1 MCGLAFLLDAQLDPG
16 LRHER
21 MAMAIRAMHHR
32 GPDQTGQRDLADSSI
47 GHTRLAIIGL
57 AGGRQPVSDPS
68 GRWTLAFNGE
78 IYNYLQL
85 RGEIGARWHFR
96 DSSDTEVLL
105 AGLVLEGERFIDR
118 LDGMWSFVLHDRNGG
133 AQMLSRDRFG
143 KKPLYYRQWPSGFA
157 CASELSVLRLLVP
170 ELPWGEDPDS
180 IADYF
185 RYGYAM
191 PGHTCYLD
199 TKEVMPGHVL
209 VRKADGSMR
218 EPRYWNPSS
227 EAYHGNY
234 RDAVAE
240 TGERLAAAVRRRQLA
255 AEVEVGAFLSGGI
268 DSTIICALAQG
279 ESGRLR
285 TYTVGFDE
293 PSYDE
298 RTYAARA
305 AREIGT
311 IHHAQSL
318 DPGQARAFAAD
329 LPLRL
334 GQPFGDASVLPTA
347 MVARLAAHDVKVVL
361 SGDGGDEVFG
371 GYARYAGRLLAR
383 RYERLPGFIRH
394 GVRAGVR
401 AFPEPIS
408 HHSGSLLKK
417 AHLFLKLAE
426 QTGERYRAPRAV
438 AEETLAGLAPALAG
452 KGCPP
457 PEIPWPQDVDEIQH
471 MMRMDWLLYLPQ
483 DILAKVDRAT
493 MMYSLEARSPFLDRD
508 LVEFVLKLPW
518 QWHFRGMTG
527 KRLLRDAMRGRV
539 PDFIWG
545 RRKQGFASPVGHW
558 LKGGLGDDL
567 LELWGTDTGGVINVE
582 MARGMLAEHRSG
594 RQDHTQP
601 LWLLYCYLKWRTVN
615 R

>member
-16 LRHER
+16 LRRER
-21 MAMAIRAMHHR
+21 MAAAVRALHHR
-32 GPDQTGQRDLADSSI
+32 GPDQAGRLDLADCSI

-57 AGGRQPVSDPS
+57 AGGRQPVSDPG

-78 IYNYLQL
+78 IYNYRQL
-85 RGEIGARWHFR
+85 RDEIGARWHFR

-118 LDGMWSFVLHDRNGG
+118 LDGMWGFVLHDHHAGR
-133 AQMLSRDRFG
+133 QMLSRDRFG
-143 KKPLYYRQWPSGFA
+143 KKPLYYRQWSSGFA
-157 CASELSVLRLLVP
+157 CASELPVLRVLAP
-170 ELPWGEDPDS
+170 ELPWREDPDS

-199 TKEVMPGHVL
+199 AKEVMPGHVL
-209 VRKADGSMR
+209 VREADGSLR
-218 EPRYWNPSS
+218 QTRYWNPSS
-227 EAYHGNY
+227 EAYRGSY

-240 TGERLAAAVRRRQLA
+240 TSEKLAAAVRRRQLA

-279 ESGRLR
+279 GSGQLR

-298 RTYAARA
+298 RAHAARA

-318 DPGQARAFAAD
+318 DPVQARAFAAG
-329 LPLRL
+329 LPVRL
-334 GQPFGDASVLPTA
+334 GQPFGDASILPTA
-347 MVARLAAHDVKVVL
+347 MVARLAAQDVKVAL

-371 GYARYAGRLLAR
+371 GYARYVGRLLAR
-383 RYERLPGFIRH
+383 RYERLPDFVRR
-394 GVRAGVR
+394 GVKVGVR
-401 AFPEPIS
+401 AFPEPIA
-408 HHSGSLLKK
+408 HHSSSLLKK
-417 AHLFLKLAE
+417 AHLFLKLVD
-426 QTGERYRAPRAV
+426 QSGERYRAPRAMG
-438 AEETLAGLAPALAG
+438 EETLTGLMPTLVG
-452 KGCPP
+452 RGCPP
-457 PEIPWPQDVDEIQH
+457 PEMPWPQDVDEMQH

-539 PDFIWG
+539 PDFVWT

-558 LKGGLGDDL
+558 LKGALGDDL
-567 LELWGTDTGGVINVE
+567 LELLDAGSSGVVRTE
-582 MARGMLAEHRSG
+582 AVRGMLAGHRSG
-594 RQDHTQP
+594 GQDHTQP
-601 LWLLYCYLKWRTVN
+601 LWLLYCYLKWLTMN